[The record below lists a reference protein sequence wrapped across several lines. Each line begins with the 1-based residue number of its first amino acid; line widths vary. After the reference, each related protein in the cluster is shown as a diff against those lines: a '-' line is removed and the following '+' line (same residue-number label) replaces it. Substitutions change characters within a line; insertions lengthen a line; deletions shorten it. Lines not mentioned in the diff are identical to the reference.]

1 MSINE
6 IKNLDEA
13 IALIQSLQNENAW
26 LKNKVEQQDVRI
38 SNLTEML
45 IKSQKKMFGKSSK
58 QTKYIDGSEQ
68 LSLFN
73 EAEKE
78 YAAAAPEPTQ
88 ETLVTAH
95 TRKKKRTKAEITANV
110 KHIRQVCE
118 MENPVCEECGGELT
132 CIGEEFVRSELNI
145 IPAQMYVIAIYRK
158 VYKCTHCADDEL
170 TNIFKAPA
178 PVSVMKKSMATAGTV
193 AYVIQQKYQLGIPL
207 YHQEQYL
214 KDKDI
219 EIGRNTLA
227 NWIIWSSRWLG
238 KLCDRMLEMLRT
250 EPVIH
255 ADETPLRVLKRD
267 GKQMYSQ
274 SRMWAFCS
282 GRDSE
287 RKMSLYYYHATRSG
301 KVVEKIIGD
310 YSGYLQIDGYSAYN
324 ATSRLLGT
332 RKM

>member
-118 MENPVCEECGGELT
+118 MENPVCEE
-132 CIGEEFVRSELNI
+132 
-145 IPAQMYVIAIYRK
+145 
-158 VYKCTHCADDEL
+158 
-170 TNIFKAPA
+170 
-178 PVSVMKKSMATAGTV
+178 
-193 AYVIQQKYQLGIPL
+193 
-207 YHQEQYL
+207 
-214 KDKDI
+214 
-219 EIGRNTLA
+219 
-227 NWIIWSSRWLG
+227 
-238 KLCDRMLEMLRT
+238 
-250 EPVIH
+250 
-255 ADETPLRVLKRD
+255 
-267 GKQMYSQ
+267 
-274 SRMWAFCS
+274 
-282 GRDSE
+282 
-287 RKMSLYYYHATRSG
+287 
-301 KVVEKIIGD
+301 
-310 YSGYLQIDGYSAYN
+310 
-324 ATSRLLGT
+324 
-332 RKM
+332 